1 MVSNNTSEDTVRS
14 FHQYLEGWGRETWLF
29 LECDQ
34 KHDQAKSKALDI
46 YFQKFCCK
54 LNTRN
59 FNLDLNS
66 SNSVGCAKNEMQCTS
81 VWDSLP
87 YPNEVFTSTPRDCKG
102 GHSYADVITNFFG
115 IDRFPFSLRHGAL
128 LCTCS
133 TKKEYILISSQPEKL
148 TTLTHFI
155 LI

>member
-1 MVSNNTSEDTVRS
+1 MVSNNTSKDTVSS
-14 FHQYLEGWGRETWLF
+14 FHQYLRGWGRETWLF
-29 LECDQ
+29 LKCDQ
-34 KHDQAKSKALDI
+34 KHDQAKSKDLDI
-46 YFQKFCCK
+46 SFRKFCCK

-66 SNSVGCAKNEMQCTS
+66 SNSVSCTKNEMHCTS

-87 YPNEVFTSTPRDCKG
+87 YPNEVFTSTPRDRKG
-102 GHSYADVITNFFG
+102 RHSYADIITNFLG

-133 TKKEYILISSQPEKL
+133 TKKKYILISSQPEKL
-148 TTLTHFI
+148 TTLTYFI